1 MIKMGLLRCF
11 PGQLCRCKGTHGCRQ
26 GKCLCMKLGR
36 MCTGRCA
43 CRNCQNPF
51 NQFHGL
57 RLSLSEVQSD
67 RCLMDRLGQV
77 KCVCVVLC
85 VCARACVCV
94 CTRVC
99 NVVYMCM
106 TGRGVCVRACMCVCT
121 CVCSVVYVCVC
132 VCNREG
138 GECVCVCMLCVFWV
152 GFRGKGEHLPIAP
165 ILRTVIFCLSEHV
178 S

>member
-77 KCVCVVLC
+77 NV
-85 VCARACVCV
+85 CVCV
-94 CTRVC
+94 CCFILCVC
-99 NVVYMCM
+99 C
-106 TGRGVCVRACMCVCT
+106 VCVCMHVCVCACMCVC
-121 CVCSVVYVCVC
+121 VCVC
-132 VCNREG
+132 VCVCGVVCMCMCVTEREGSVWVWCGVCMCCVFEREG
-138 GECVCVCMLCVFWV
+138 GRVCVYVY
-152 GFRGKGEHLPIAP
+152 A
-165 ILRTVIFCLSEHV
+165 
-178 S
+178 

>member
-57 RLSLSEVQSD
+57 RLSLSEVRSD

-77 KCVCVVLC
+77 NVCVCVLFCFV
-85 VCARACVCV
+85 CVCV
-94 CTRVC
+94 LFC
-99 NVVYMCM
+99 
-106 TGRGVCVRACMCVCT
+106 
-121 CVCSVVYVCVC
+121 VCVC
-132 VCNREG
+132 VCGVVCMCVCVTEREGSVWCGVCMCCVFEREG
-138 GECVCVCMLCVFWV
+138 GRVCVYVY
-152 GFRGKGEHLPIAP
+152 A
-165 ILRTVIFCLSEHV
+165 
-178 S
+178 

>member
-77 KCVCVVLC
+77 NVCVCVLFCFVCVWIVFLC
-85 VCARACVCV
+85 VCVYACVCV
-94 CTRVC
+94 
-99 NVVYMCM
+99 
-106 TGRGVCVRACMCVCT
+106 
-121 CVCSVVYVCVC
+121 
-132 VCNREG
+132 
-138 GECVCVCMLCVFWV
+138 
-152 GFRGKGEHLPIAP
+152 
-165 ILRTVIFCLSEHV
+165 
-178 S
+178 